1 METLFS
7 KIIFDELEK
16 MQKDWNCS
24 KELKELDLLKYLN
37 DMLSTLP
44 KEEQVFVQNVIE
56 NAKKDIEKNENL
68 LLLSNFNFNII
79 FYY

>member
-1 METLFS
+1 
-7 KIIFDELEK
+7 
-16 MQKDWNCS
+16 
-24 KELKELDLLKYLN
+24 
-37 DMLSTLP
+37 MLSTLP